1 MNCSPPGS
9 SVHGISQARILEWV
23 AISFSREL
31 RNRTHVSCIA
41 SWFSTTEP
49 PGKLVNMV
57 TIPIF
62 WMRKLRHE
70 EITVTS
76 PRWGGYTTHAVNP
89 TWPWFP
95 MQTSVLFTESSK
107 LSVLQTCDRLVCPTS
122 LCLWGHVTACGHWVV
137 KSILCHFWA
146 RSCYHYCMIFQICFS
161 LCPGDWWF
169 LCEPGQVREETE
181 PQPTLSGQ
189 SWGVK
194 ETEMWGLF
202 VTESILTDV
211 ISDVPSISR
220 STLVIGFSGGSDSK
234 ESACNVGDLGSTPG
248 LGRSPG
254 EGHGNPF

>member
-1 MNCSPPGS
+1 M
-9 SVHGISQARILEWV
+9 IL
-23 AISFSREL
+23 
-31 RNRTHVSCIA
+31 
-41 SWFSTTEP
+41 
-49 PGKLVNMV
+49 
-57 TIPIF
+57 
-62 WMRKLRHE
+62 
-70 EITVTS
+70 
-76 PRWGGYTTHAVNP
+76 
-89 TWPWFP
+89 
-95 MQTSVLFTESSK
+95 
-107 LSVLQTCDRLVCPTS
+107 
-122 LCLWGHVTACGHWVV
+122 
-137 KSILCHFWA
+137 
-146 RSCYHYCMIFQICFS
+146 QICFS

-248 LGRSPG
+248 FGRSPG
-254 EGHGNPF
+254 EGKGYPFHQLQLGLQRVGHS